1 MTSILLYIG
10 TIAASCAQSAFT
22 KQNTRSGDG
31 SAESA
36 GTFNLFKAVA
46 VFAVL
51 LLIFLFDRSWNVAT
65 IGWGAAY
72 GVLLTVSMITGYY
85 ALKTGPMALTSMIV
99 SFSLLIPYAYGIV
112 FLGEKPKLVQV
123 AGLGMFLLALVLIN
137 WNNLHVKRDAHAKDG
152 VHTGSGAN
160 AAPGAAQPQKVS
172 GRWAMFTALTL
183 AANGLCSI
191 VQKGHQNIYP
201 GMYTSWFMAVAGLTA
216 CILFLVRFVWQ
227 KNKVKLKAKG
237 AVKYGILSG
246 MFNGIA
252 NLILLILAATENA
265 SILYPVVSAG
275 TMLSV
280 FVTGRVVFK
289 EKMSMMQTV
298 GFVVGLLAIVL
309 LKAL

>member
-1 MTSILLYIG
+1 MTNILLYIG

-46 VFAVL
+46 VFVVL
-51 LLIFLFDRSWNVAT
+51 LLIFLFDRSWNAAT

-123 AGLGMFLLALVLIN
+123 AGLGMFILALVLIN
-137 WNNLHVKRDAHAKDG
+137 WNNLHVKGDTQIKDG
-152 VHTGSGAN
+152 VHKAE
-160 AAPGAAQPQKVS
+160 GAAQPQKAS
-172 GRWAMFTALTL
+172 GRWALFTALTL
-183 AANGLCSI
+183 AANGFCSI

-216 CILFLVRFVWQ
+216 CILFLIRFVWQ
-227 KNKVKLKAKG
+227 KNKVQLKAKG

-252 NLILLILAATENA
+252 NLILLILAAVENA

-280 FVTGRVVFK
+280 FVTGRIVFK
-289 EKMSMMQTV
+289 EKMSLMQTA

>member
-1 MTSILLYIG
+1 MTIILLYLG

-22 KQNTRSGDG
+22 KQNTRKGDG

-51 LLIFLFDRSWNVAT
+51 LLIFLFDHSWNVAT

-72 GVLLTVSMITGYY
+72 GVLLTVSMVTGYC

-99 SFSLLIPYAYGIV
+99 SFSLLIPYAYGII

-123 AGLGMFLLALVLIN
+123 AGLGMFILALVLIN
-137 WNNLHVKRDAHAKDG
+137 WNQLHVKGVAHSKNG
-152 VHTGSGAN
+152 VHEN
-160 AAPGAAQPQKVS
+160 EGAAQPQKAT
-172 GRWAMFTALTL
+172 GRWALFTALTL
-183 AANGLCSI
+183 TANGFCSI

-216 CILFLVRFVWQ
+216 CILFLVRFVCQ
-227 KNKVKLKAKG
+227 RNKVQLKAKS
-237 AVKYGILSG
+237 AMKYGVLGGIS
-246 MFNGIA
+246 NGIA
-252 NLILLILAATENA
+252 NLILLVLAATENA

-280 FVTGRVVFK
+280 FVTGRIVFK
-289 EKMSMMQTV
+289 EKMSPMQTA
-298 GFVVGLLAIVL
+298 GFVVGLMAIVL

>member
-1 MTSILLYIG
+1 MTNILLYIG
-10 TIAASCAQSAFT
+10 AIAASCAQSAFT
-22 KQNTRSGDG
+22 KQNTRRGDG

-51 LLIFLFDRSWNVAT
+51 LLIFLFDRSWNAAT

-112 FLGEKPKLVQV
+112 FLSEKPKPIQV
-123 AGLGMFLLALVLIN
+123 AGLGMFILALVLIN
-137 WNNLHVKRDAHAKDG
+137 WNHLHVKGEARAKDG
-152 VHTGSGAN
+152 VHEN
-160 AAPGAAQPQKVS
+160 KDAAKPQKVS

-183 AANGLCSI
+183 AANGFCSI

-201 GMYTSWFMAVAGLTA
+201 GMYTSWFMAVAGFTA

-227 KNKVKLKAKG
+227 KNKVQLKAKA

-246 MFNGIA
+246 TFNGVS
-252 NLILLILAATENA
+252 NLILLVLAATENA
-265 SILYPVVSAG
+265 SILYPVISAG

-280 FVTGRVVFK
+280 FGIGRIVFK
-289 EKMSMMQTV
+289 EKMSMMQTA
-298 GFVVGLLAIVL
+298 GFAVGLLAIVL

>member
-1 MTSILLYIG
+1 MTNILLYIG

-22 KQNTRSGDG
+22 KQNTRSSDG

-51 LLIFLFDRSWNVAT
+51 LLIFLFDRSWNAAT

-72 GVLLTVSMITGYY
+72 GVLLTISMITGYY

-123 AGLGMFLLALVLIN
+123 AGLGMFILALVLIN
-137 WNNLHVKRDAHAKDG
+137 WNNLHVKGDTQIKDG
-152 VHTGSGAN
+152 VHKTE
-160 AAPGAAQPQKVS
+160 GAAQPQKAS
-172 GRWAMFTALTL
+172 GRWALFTALTL
-183 AANGLCSI
+183 AANGFCSI

-216 CILFLVRFVWQ
+216 CILFLIRFVWQ
-227 KNKVKLKAKG
+227 KNKVQLKAKG

-252 NLILLILAATENA
+252 NLILLILAAVENA

-280 FVTGRVVFK
+280 FVTGRIVFK
-289 EKMSMMQTV
+289 EKMSLMQTA

>member
-1 MTSILLYIG
+1 MTTILLYVG
-10 TIAASCAQSAFT
+10 AIAASCAQSAFT

-31 SAESA
+31 SADIAS
-36 GTFNLFKAVA
+36 TFNLFKAVA

-72 GVLLTVSMITGYY
+72 GILLTVSMITGYY

-99 SFSLLIPYAYGIV
+99 SFSLLIPYAYGIL
-112 FLGEKPKLVQV
+112 FLDEKPKLVQV
-123 AGLGMFLLALVLIN
+123 AGLGMFILALLLIN
-137 WNNLHVKRDAHAKDG
+137 WNHLHVKHETQIKAG
-152 VHTGSGAN
+152 VHHQNGVHG
-160 AAPGAAQPQKVS
+160 GRAAQPQRVS
-172 GRWAMFTALTL
+172 GRWALLTALTL
-183 AANGLCSI
+183 VANGFCSV
-191 VQKGHQNIYP
+191 VQKGHQNLYP

-216 CILFLVRFVWQ
+216 CILFLIRFVWQ
-227 KNKVKLKAKG
+227 KNKVKLKARG

-246 MFNGIA
+246 TFNGLS
-252 NLILLILAATENA
+252 NLILLILASTENA
-265 SILYPVVSAG
+265 SILYPAVSAG

-280 FVTGRVVFK
+280 YITGRVVFK
-289 EKMSMMQTV
+289 EKMSMLQTA

>member
-1 MTSILLYIG
+1 MTIILLYLG

-22 KQNTRSGDG
+22 KQNTRKGDG

-72 GVLLTVSMITGYY
+72 GVLLTVSMVTGYC

-99 SFSLLIPYAYGIV
+99 SFSLLIPYAYGII

-123 AGLGMFLLALVLIN
+123 AGLGMFILALVLIN
-137 WNNLHVKRDAHAKDG
+137 WNQLHVKGVAHSKNG
-152 VHTGSGAN
+152 VHEN
-160 AAPGAAQPQKVS
+160 EGAAQPQKAT

-183 AANGLCSI
+183 IANGFCSI

-216 CILFLVRFVWQ
+216 CILFLIRFVWQ
-227 KNKVKLKAKG
+227 RNKVRLKAKN
-237 AVKYGILSG
+237 AVKYGILGGIS
-246 MFNGIA
+246 NGIA
-252 NLILLILAATENA
+252 NLILLVLAATENA

-280 FVTGRVVFK
+280 FVTGRIVFK
-289 EKMSMMQTV
+289 EKMSPMQTA
-298 GFVVGLLAIVL
+298 GFVVGLMAIVL